1 MLKILRLLSVS
12 SEQPVAS
19 VTRQYSGAPV
29 LGCRPVLVTF
39 RWVMVTTDDHVT
51 MSHVRSL
58 RDRAA
63 VLRAAQLVSL
73 APVSVAEDV
82 TRRTKESRHHL
93 RRFLRQV
100 RRNSPEKVTRL
111 EYDLAIVDGVE
122 YRYNEQRRMVEEAG
136 TRVQAASPSPEA
148 IGDVETRI
156 TELEQMMSRQ
166 QHIIK

>member
-1 MLKILRLLSVS
+1 MM
-12 SEQPVAS
+12 
-19 VTRQYSGAPV
+19 
-29 LGCRPVLVTF
+29 C
-39 RWVMVTTDDHVT
+39 HV
-51 MSHVRSL
+51 VRSL

-82 TRRTKESRHHL
+82 SRRTKESRHHL

-122 YRYNEQRRMVEEAG
+122 YRYNEQRRTVEEAG
-136 TRVQAASPSPEA
+136 TRVQEVSPSPEV
-148 IGDVETRI
+148 ISDVETRI
-156 TELEQMMSRQ
+156 SELEQMMSRQ

>member
-1 MLKILRLLSVS
+1 M
-12 SEQPVAS
+12 
-19 VTRQYSGAPV
+19 
-29 LGCRPVLVTF
+29 F
-39 RWVMVTTDDHVT
+39 
-51 MSHVRSL
+51 HVRSL

-136 TRVQAASPSPEA
+136 TRVQAVSPSPEL
-148 IGDVETRI
+148 ISDVETRI
-156 TELEQMMSRQ
+156 TELEQMLSRQ